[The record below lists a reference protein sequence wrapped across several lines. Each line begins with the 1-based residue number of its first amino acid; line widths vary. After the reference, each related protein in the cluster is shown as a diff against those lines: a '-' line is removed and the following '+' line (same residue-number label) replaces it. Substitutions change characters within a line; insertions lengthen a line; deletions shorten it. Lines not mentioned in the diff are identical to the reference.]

1 MAYAQIQF
9 GSHPRL
15 RGGSKYNHTKKYHH
29 RPRMPIP
36 HALGRPDTTWKNYD
50 RERTKKEHQMAAKK
64 CSIRIKNVPHFGP
77 KVAPILEQKWGT
89 FRTKS
94 WPHCG
99 SKVGPILDQKCA
111 LFWAKSVP
119 FFGPKV
125 CPFLDQKCDLNLTEK
140 VHR

>member
-15 RGGSKYNHTKKYHH
+15 RGGSKYNRTKKYYR

-50 RERTKKEHQMAAKK
+50 RERTQKEHQMGD
-64 CSIRIKNVPHFGP
+64 KNVLDSDQKCPSFCTKSCPHFGAEVGHILDQKLASLWIKSWPHFGP
-77 KVAPILEQKWGT
+77 KVCPFL
-89 FRTKS
+89 S
-94 WPHCG
+94 
-99 SKVGPILDQKCA
+99 QKCA
-111 LFWAKSVP
+111 LFWYKSVP

-125 CPFLDQKCDLNLTEK
+125 
-140 VHR
+140 